1 MVLDLLTIFQYAQAA
16 QLVASWLAAS
26 WLRGGELD
34 GSETTV
40 NLLYICCLI
49 KQVTKAVHL
58 CVVSGSLVRVYQPWT
73 VNEYGYTTS
82 VVAKLFQVE
91 ATTSL
96 AYRQLIEADAIDV
109 REYNM

>member
-1 MVLDLLTIFQYAQAA
+1 MQDFFGLFTQQGNFKHKHVQELFMSYFLTSF
-16 QLVASWLAAS
+16 
-26 WLRGGELD
+26 
-34 GSETTV
+34 
-40 NLLYICCLI
+40 

-58 CVVSGSLVRVYQPWT
+58 CVGSGSHVRVYQPWT

-96 AYRQLIEADAIDV
+96 AYRQLIEAEVMDVSCFRDALQ
-109 REYNM
+109 YNLPWC

>member
-1 MVLDLLTIFQYAQAA
+1 MFGCELTSWWRVGWWRDNRKR
-16 QLVASWLAAS
+16 LVYMLF
-26 WLRGGELD
+26 
-34 GSETTV
+34 
-40 NLLYICCLI
+40 

>member
-1 MVLDLLTIFQYAQAA
+1 MPMVLDLLTIFEDVQAA

-26 WLRGGELD
+26 WLLGCELD
-34 GSETTV
+34 DGEMTV
-40 NLLYICCLI
+40 NLLLF

-109 REYNM
+109 RGYNM

>member
-1 MVLDLLTIFQYAQAA
+1 M
-16 QLVASWLAAS
+16 
-26 WLRGGELD
+26 
-34 GSETTV
+34 
-40 NLLYICCLI
+40 
-49 KQVTKAVHL
+49 
-58 CVVSGSLVRVYQPWT
+58 SGSLVRVYQPWT

-109 REYNM
+109 RGYNM

>member
-1 MVLDLLTIFQYAQAA
+1 MFF
-16 QLVASWLAAS
+16 
-26 WLRGGELD
+26 
-34 GSETTV
+34 
-40 NLLYICCLI
+40 

-58 CVVSGSLVRVYQPWT
+58 CVVSGSLVGVYQPWT

-109 REYNM
+109 RGYNNVVAFILYTYILGTLTSEEGKGGKKVLSFIFGFSWP